1 MFEMMSEVYV
11 CEVTPDLLTAPLL
24 TVCDSPHGRG
34 EIFELHTAIGMAAAM
49 LPSVLQGHGMTG

>member
-1 MFEMMSEVYV
+1 MMSGV
-11 CEVTPDLLTAPLL
+11 CVRKVACDLLTAPLL
-24 TVCDSPHGRG
+24 TVCESPHGRG